1 MQKVLVSACLLG
13 QPVRYD
19 GNSLRS
25 SSNILEQWDRE
36 GRIVSVC
43 PELAS
48 GLPVPRPPAEIQA
61 GNGMD
66 VLNGRAIVLA
76 NTGQDQT
83 QEFVEGAH
91 ASLST
96 ALSNGI
102 LVAVLTDGSP
112 SCGSTFLYDGTFS
125 GNKKIDAAGVTA
137 ALLQRHGVAVFSQNE
152 VEAAD
157 ELLRRLDREGEAGKG
172 FPQERL

>member
-19 GNSLRS
+19 GSSLQS
-25 SSNILEQWDRE
+25 PSDILERWHRE
-36 GRIVSVC
+36 GRIIPVC
-43 PELAS
+43 PELAA

-61 GNGMD
+61 GNGVD

-83 QEFVEGAH
+83 QEFVAGAQ
-91 ASLST
+91 AALSVT
-96 ALSNGI
+96 RSNGI

-125 GNKKIDAAGVTA
+125 GNKNRDGSGVTA
-137 ALLQRHGVAVFSQNE
+137 ALLRKHGVAVFSQSQM
-152 VEAAD
+152 EAAD
-157 ELLRRLDREGEAGKG
+157 ELLRRLDRED
-172 FPQERL
+172 RLRKFVPNENL

>member
-1 MQKVLVSACLLG
+1 
-13 QPVRYD
+13 
-19 GNSLRS
+19 
-25 SSNILEQWDRE
+25 
-36 GRIVSVC
+36 
-43 PELAS
+43 
-48 GLPVPRPPAEIQA
+48 
-61 GNGMD
+61 MD

-157 ELLRRLDREGEAGKG
+157 ELLRRLDRE
-172 FPQERL
+172 R